1 MAKPV
6 STLQDGGDN
15 ANKSAVVREA
25 SAASKEQGQPSLK
38 GTFLSVM
45 LLGGFIAL
53 TWLGVFV
60 LYLMRN

>member
-6 STLQDGGDN
+6 SNLKDGADT
-15 ANKSAVVREA
+15 ASKSAVVRKA
-25 SAASKEQGQPSLK
+25 SAAQEQGQPSLK